1 MKKAIKISLIVLAV
15 IFIALISLPFIFKDK
30 ILVKVKTEI
39 NNNVNAKV
47 DFSGFDISIFRSFPN
62 LTLVLE
68 NLSVVGVADFEG
80 DTLAAIKTTGVTLDV
95 MSVISGDVIEIRG
108 VSLDDPRIQLL
119 VMENGK
125 ANWDIAK
132 PSSDTA
138 TTSSEPSQF
147 KAALKKYEVSKG
159 YILYDDRSLG
169 FRLEMEG
176 FNHKG
181 SGDFTQDLFT
191 LSTKSD
197 IASMIMAYGGVNYI
211 YKAKAKLDAD
221 LEMDMVNSKYTF
233 KENEVQLNELSM
245 GLDGYILMPAD
256 DIDMDLKFDVR
267 KNEFRHFI
275 SMIPGMYREGF
286 DNVQSKGSLAFN
298 GFIKGKYNETSLPGF
313 GVNLTVADGMF
324 KYPDL
329 PTALN
334 NVSVDLNVNNPDG
347 IPDHTVI
354 NLKQMHVEM
363 GQEPFDAKV
372 LVRTPVSDA
381 DINATIK
388 GDINLANIAK
398 LVPLEEGTKI
408 SGNLKANVTAI
419 GRLSAI
425 ERKEYEKFN
434 ANGTINLNGFNYVSN
449 DFKQGVTVNICELVF
464 NPKNITLN
472 AFEMKSGKTDI
483 KATGWLDN
491 FLSYLFKENELLKGT
506 LDIKSSV
513 IDLNEMMGEPTATST
528 TPTDSAAATVFEV
541 PANVDFLMTASV
553 GRVFYDDLILDN
565 AKGNIAIREK
575 TLGLND
581 FSFNMLDGSVSMDGI
596 YETKNIK
603 KPTFFFDLNLTQLD
617 IKKTYD
623 KFVAVQKFTPIAE
636 KCTGKYSSNINIKGE
651 LDDKMAPVLQ
661 TFTGSGKLSTKS
673 VTINNFTPL
682 VKLADAIKMD
692 QFKTATLNDVNL
704 SFKFENGRVNFE
716 PFDVNIE
723 GVKSTV
729 QGSTGFD
736 QTIDYVVVM
745 NIPVELMG
753 NKAQTT
759 ISGLIA
765 QANQKAGTNM
775 SMGKEVRVT
784 AKVTGTVT
792 DPKVETGLKDM
803 ITGTT
808 ENIKEQV
815 KQVIDDTKKEIEDKA
830 KAEAERLKKEAE
842 DKARAEAERLKKEAE
857 AKAKAESD
865 RLKKEAEE
873 KIKKEAEDKLKNLF
887 GKPK

>member
-1 MKKAIKISLIVLAV
+1 MKKAIKISVLVLAV
-15 IFIALISLPFIFKDK
+15 LFIALLSIPFIFKDK
-30 ILVKVKTEI
+30 ILAKVKSEI

-47 DFSGFDISIFRSFPN
+47 DFTGFDISIFRSFPN
-62 LTLVLE
+62 LTLLLE
-68 NLSVVGVADFEG
+68 NLSVVGVSDFEG
-80 DTLAAIKTTGVTLDV
+80 DTLAAIKTTAVTVDV
-95 MSVISGDVIEIRG
+95 MSVISGDQIEIRG
-108 VSLDDPRIQLL
+108 LSLDDPRIQIL
-119 VMENGK
+119 VLENGK

-132 PSSDTA
+132 PSND
-138 TTSSEPSQF
+138 SSSTPSQSSQF
-147 KAALKKYEVSKG
+147 KASLKKYEVNKG

-169 FRLEMEG
+169 FRLVMEG
-176 FNHKG
+176 FNHQG

-197 IASMIMAYGGVNYI
+197 IASLIMAYGGVNYI
-211 YKAKAKLDAD
+211 YKAKTKIDAD

-233 KENEVQLNELSM
+233 KENEIQLNELSM
-245 GLDGYILMPAD
+245 GLDGYVLMPAE
-256 DIDMDLKFDVR
+256 DIDMDLKFDIR

-286 DNVQSKGSLAFN
+286 DNVQSKGKLAFN
-298 GFIKGKYNETSLPGF
+298 GFIKGKYNETSMPGF
-313 GVNLTVADGMF
+313 GVNLTVNDGMF

-334 NVSVDLNVNNPDG
+334 NVSVDLNINNPDG
-347 IPDHTVI
+347 VPDHTVI

-372 LVRTPVSDA
+372 LIKTPVSDA
-381 DINATIK
+381 DINATLK
-388 GDINLANIAK
+388 GDINLANISK
-398 LVPLEEGTKI
+398 LVPLEEGTTI

-434 ANGTINLNGFNYVSN
+434 ANGTINLNAFKYVSN
-449 DFKQGVTVNICELVF
+449 DFKQGMVINTCELVF

-472 AFEMKSGKTDI
+472 SFDMKSGKTDI
-483 KATGWLDN
+483 KASGWLDN
-491 FLSYLFKENELLKGT
+491 FLSYLFKDNELLKGT

-513 IDLNEMMGEPTATST
+513 IDLNELMGEPTANT
-528 TPTDSAAATVFEV
+528 TTTTDSAAAVVFEV
-541 PANVDFLMTASV
+541 PENVDFLMTAIV
-553 GRVFYDDLILDN
+553 GKIYYDDLILEN

-575 TLGLND
+575 TLGLNG
-581 FSFNMLDGSVSMDGI
+581 FSFNMLDGTISMDGI
-596 YETKNIK
+596 YETKDIK
-603 KPTFFFDLNLTQLD
+603 KPTFYFDLNLTQLD

-636 KCTGKYSSNINIKGE
+636 KCTGKYSSNVNIKGE
-651 LDDKMAPVLQ
+651 LDSKMEPVLQ
-661 TFTGSGKLSTKS
+661 SFTGKGKLASKS
-673 VTINNFTPL
+673 VTVNNFTPL
-682 VKLADAIKMD
+682 VKLAEAVKMD
-692 QFKTATLNDVNL
+692 QFKNATLDDINL
-704 SFKFENGRVNFE
+704 SFKFENGRIYFE
-716 PFDVNIE
+716 PYDVNLE

-753 NKAQTT
+753 NQAQST
-759 ISGLIA
+759 ILGLIT
-765 QANQKAGTNM
+765 QANQKAGTNL

-784 AKVTGTVT
+784 AKVTGTVS
-792 DPKVETGLKDM
+792 DPKIETGLKDM
-803 ITGTT
+803 VKGTT

-815 KQVIDDTKKEIEDKA
+815 KEYIDETKKELEDKGR
-830 KAEAERLKKEAE
+830 AEADRLKKEAE
-842 DKARAEAERLKKEAE
+842 DKAKAESERLKKEAE

-865 RLKKEAEE
+865 RLKKEAED
-873 KIKKEAEDKLKNLF
+873 KLKKEADDKLKNLF